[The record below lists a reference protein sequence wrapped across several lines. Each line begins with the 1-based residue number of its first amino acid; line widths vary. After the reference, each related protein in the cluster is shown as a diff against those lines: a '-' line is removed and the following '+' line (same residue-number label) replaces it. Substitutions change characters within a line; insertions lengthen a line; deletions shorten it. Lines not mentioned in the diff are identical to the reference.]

1 MKLNN
6 NNMNVDHLHELA
18 RMFMYQFPELKPLSL
33 DDFLAEYSDVL
44 TKEQYDLGIYIV
56 ELFDKI

>member
-1 MKLNN
+1 
-6 NNMNVDHLHELA
+6 MNVDHLHELA

-44 TKEQYDLGIYIV
+44 TKEQYDLGMYIV
-56 ELFDKI
+56 ELFDNI